1 MKKSSKFD
9 RNSLFLHGHALAAK
23 TLPSSLKDVLE
34 IVVSIVKFIKNIAK
48 NSRLFKVLCEEV
60 GEEHCMLLYHT
71 EVRWLSRGKVLN
83 RVYELRQSIYTFL
96 KERNNSLADN
106 LQNHDFL
113 LMLAYLSDIFGHLNS
128 FCLSLQRFD
137 MNVILAKE
145 KLNGFTSKLVIFKER
160 ILSYNYANF
169 SNFDEIT
176 TEVGGGEQ
184 SCFDKIADHLT
195 ILTHSFAGYFKSGE
209 LGRFEDWIRDPF
221 LYNNSLLSCND
232 DAKLDLVELQASG
245 KAKMEYDSLS
255 LQDFW
260 CKRLCDFPNLAE
272 KALKVLTPFATTY
285 LCETGFSTLLN
296 IKDEHRNRLN
306 PAHDMRVALSH
317 TEPRLEKIV
326 SSGQQQISH

>member
-1 MKKSSKFD
+1 
-9 RNSLFLHGHALAAK
+9 
-23 TLPSSLKDVLE
+23 
-34 IVVSIVKFIKNIAK
+34 
-48 NSRLFKVLCEEV
+48 
-60 GEEHCMLLYHT
+60 MLLYHT

-160 ILSYNYANF
+160 ILSHNYANF

-184 SCFDKIADHLT
+184 SCLI
-195 ILTHSFAGYFKSGE
+195 
-209 LGRFEDWIRDPF
+209 
-221 LYNNSLLSCND
+221 
-232 DAKLDLVELQASG
+232 KL
-245 KAKMEYDSLS
+245 
-255 LQDFW
+255 
-260 CKRLCDFPNLAE
+260 R
-272 KALKVLTPFATTY
+272 TT
-285 LCETGFSTLLN
+285 
-296 IKDEHRNRLN
+296 
-306 PAHDMRVALSH
+306 
-317 TEPRLEKIV
+317 
-326 SSGQQQISH
+326 